1 MKKPLMFKISLMHVP
16 LSIARECDV
25 PQEDVL
31 AAAGLGQLP
40 NERSNETVPAD
51 ALLAAI
57 HHVIEAVDDPQR
69 VANALDAFPMEVLG
83 LPGFIM
89 RSCPTLGDAFE
100 RFSRYQALLFE
111 GRVATMQ
118 MIDDGDALLL
128 EAPPVTADT
137 QKDTEIIAARL
148 MVAVAIGRRLTGVN
162 WSPASASLPTHNAL
176 GRVCELYLRCPIEQ
190 REGPARLVLDAN
202 TLALPIA
209 ENQPDM
215 LDWFEEEARRRMPL
229 EEPTPERSTTAR
241 VRERL
246 RALGP
251 WQSTDAHDIARDV
264 GMSRRTLFRKL
275 RSEGSSLQGL
285 RDELR
290 QEAAEELLR
299 ETSHDHGTIGT
310 MLGFSDGRAF
320 ARAFRRWTGS
330 SPTDWRAGHAT
341 GEGH

>member
-1 MKKPLMFKISLMHVP
+1 MEIKG
-16 LSIARECDV
+16 A
-25 PQEDVL
+25 EDLLCSFVIPTQAPL
-31 AAAGLGQLP
+31 AALFVISEEIFSGLNPIIVILLSEFVVEIVMFIVILVMLSEEKPSIWMFP
-40 NERSNETVPAD
+40 NAEVAPA
-51 ALLAAI
+51 
-57 HHVIEAVDDPQR
+57 
-69 VANALDAFPMEVLG
+69 
-83 LPGFIM
+83 
-89 RSCPTLGDAFE
+89 
-100 RFSRYQALLFE
+100 
-111 GRVATMQ
+111 
-118 MIDDGDALLL
+118 
-128 EAPPVTADT
+128 VTW
-137 QKDTEIIAARL
+137 EIIAARL